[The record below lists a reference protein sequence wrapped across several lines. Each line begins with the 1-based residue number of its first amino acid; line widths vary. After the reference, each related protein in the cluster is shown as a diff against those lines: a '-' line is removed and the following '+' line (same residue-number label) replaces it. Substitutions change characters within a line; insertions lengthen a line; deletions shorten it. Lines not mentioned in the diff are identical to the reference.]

1 MTLTD
6 KKMLKSFFKI
16 MLMAGCLLLVS
27 CGGADEP
34 LPEATISQTP
44 AVSQITDVKK
54 QFASKYSYQGTK
66 NRDPFM
72 ALVGRGSNMAISE
85 VSDSDEFPGSVLTT
99 LTLRGLVTDSNQK
112 CALVSDTGGAN
123 YAVKGGKV
131 YDYRGRV
138 LKGIV
143 GIVKEKSVILIT
155 SDKTIKELKL
165 TRDQD
170 KEEK

>member
-1 MTLTD
+1 MD
-6 KKMLKSFFKI
+6 KRMLKSFLKI
-16 MLMAGCLLLVS
+16 MLMTGCLFLVS
-27 CGGADEP
+27 CGVEDEP
-34 LPEATISQTP
+34 LPEAKIVQTFT
-44 AVSQITDVKK
+44 VSQITDFKK
-54 QFASKYSYQGTK
+54 QLESKYSYPGAK
-66 NRDPFM
+66 NMDPFM
-72 ALVGRGSNMAISE
+72 VLVGRGSKMAISE
-85 VSDSDEFPGSVLTT
+85 VSDLDEFPGSVLTT

-112 CALVSDTGGAN
+112 CALVSDTSGAK

-165 TRDQD
+165 PRDQD